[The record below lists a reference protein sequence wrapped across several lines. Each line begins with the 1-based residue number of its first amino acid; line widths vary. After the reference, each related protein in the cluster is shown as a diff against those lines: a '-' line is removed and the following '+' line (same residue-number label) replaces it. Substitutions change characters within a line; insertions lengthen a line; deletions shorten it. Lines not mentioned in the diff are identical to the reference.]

1 MITMLTP
8 AGTPLSAVSVAKFW
22 KRMSISTIFSAV
34 NTPIFINN
42 VRQNGSKERNIV
54 QYLESDWF

>member
-1 MITMLTP
+1 MITMSTL

-54 QYLESDWF
+54 QYVKSD